1 MGRPDTNA
9 VFVLLLLL
17 TLGCSATRSVRPV
30 GEGRLGTALSV
41 GGPLFVNLGPPLPA
55 PIPVLSARYGI
66 SRRTDVDVGI
76 LLPVVPTL
84 GLDAGASTLV
94 LPPAGWRPAIMAGG
108 RATLLGALPGLRSP
122 HVLLEAHG
130 TASWVAAHNLLA
142 YTGADVL
149 FDPSSIRLHP
159 TALLGLSF
167 AVPLGGLSLSAEA
180 RWLAMAT
187 SSRAL
192 SVRYGSLGGRG
203 ALGVVIALGYTF
215 DLKGHHRDR

>member
-9 VFVLLLLL
+9 VLVLLLLL
-17 TLGCSATRSVRPV
+17 CAGCSATRSVRPV

-41 GGPLFVNLGPPLPA
+41 GGPLFVNLGPPLPV
-55 PIPVLSARYGI
+55 PIPVLSARYGVTA
-66 SRRTDVDVGI
+66 RTDVDVGI
-76 LLPVVPTL
+76 LLPLVPTL

-94 LPPAGWRPAIMAGG
+94 VPPSGWRPAVMAGA

-130 TASWVAAHNLLA
+130 TASWSPAPRLLA
-142 YTGADVL
+142 YTGADAL
-149 FDPSSIRLHP
+149 FDPGSMRLHP
-159 TALLGLSF
+159 TALVGLSF
-167 AVPLGGLSLSAEA
+167 AAPLGGLSLSAEA

-192 SVRYGSLGGRG
+192 SMRYGSLGGQG

-215 DLKGHHRDR
+215 DLRGHRRDR